1 MSDVEELRARMD
13 AVEAALAKLREDAE
27 ATRTMASLA
36 DRDVAEHRQGLKS
49 VVSVM
54 NALRQTQL
62 EQGQVLG
69 MLVTGQ
75 ARAEA
80 QLVALEAQGV
90 ALAGAVGHLAEGQRQ
105 LTERVDAIGG
115 QVGAMGTV
123 LARLADKLL
132 PPEA

>member
-1 MSDVEELRARMD
+1 MSDVEELRTRMD
-13 AVEAALAKLREDAE
+13 AVEAALAKLRGDTE
-27 ATRTMASLA
+27 ATRTMASMA

-49 VVSVM
+49 VVSVV

-75 ARAEA
+75 ARSEA

-90 ALAGAVGHLAEGQRQ
+90 TLAGAIELLADGQQQ
-105 LTERVDAIGG
+105 LTARVDAM
-115 QVGAMGTV
+115 GA
-123 LARLADKLL
+123 LLQRLVDGLL
-132 PPEA
+132 PPEQ

>member
-1 MSDVEELRARMD
+1 MSDVEELRARVD
-13 AVEAALAKLREDAE
+13 AVEAALAKLREDTE
-27 ATRTMASLA
+27 TTRTMASMA

-49 VVSVM
+49 VVSVV

-80 QLVALEAQGV
+80 QLVALEARG
-90 ALAGAVGHLAEGQRQ
+90 ATLTGAVDHLTA
-105 LTERVDAIGG
+105 RVDT
-115 QVGAMGTV
+115 MGV
-123 LARLADKLL
+123 LLQSLVDGLL
-132 PPEA
+132 PPEQ